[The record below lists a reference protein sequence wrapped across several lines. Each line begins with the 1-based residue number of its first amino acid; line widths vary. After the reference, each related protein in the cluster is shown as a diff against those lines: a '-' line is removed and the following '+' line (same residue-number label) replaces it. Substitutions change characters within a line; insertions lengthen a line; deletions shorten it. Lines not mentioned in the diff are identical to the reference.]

1 MDKQRA
7 AASIEAI
14 FRNQVSK
21 DKSVKNAYLLV
32 HSDQADIHVNLAE
45 GTTGSVPA
53 DPRQPNYMASVGKL
67 FTSTIVS
74 ILHEQG
80 MLSFDDRITEHLDQ
94 ELLKGLHVHKGI
106 DHTDEISIKHLLNQT
121 SGLPDNFEP
130 LLDELLADPDFSIT
144 PREAIEWVKKNAEP
158 HFPPGTGF
166 QYTDTNYHLLGLII
180 EKRTGF
186 PFHEAL
192 KEYIY
197 EPLEMKHSSMLHYSE
212 PLEPCSLPIADFYI
226 RGTRL
231 NEVEA
236 YGSLDY
242 AGGGVVAPTEDLL
255 KFMKALVSHRLVS
268 EGTWQTMMADRN
280 RFTLGIKYG
289 HGIWHLTP
297 VPLLMPKRYASWGV
311 AGVTGAFMFY
321 HPELDAYFIGSFND
335 SSYKRRFLQFM
346 GKTMNQL
353 WKGK

>member
-1 MDKQRA
+1 
-7 AASIEAI
+7 
-14 FRNQVSK
+14 
-21 DKSVKNAYLLV
+21 
-32 HSDQADIHVNLAE
+32 
-45 GTTGSVPA
+45 
-53 DPRQPNYMASVGKL
+53 MASVGKL
-67 FTSTIVS
+67 FTSTIIG
-74 ILHEQG
+74 ILYEQG
-80 MLSFDDRITEHLDQ
+80 VVSFDDRITDHLDQ
-94 ELLKGLHVHKGI
+94 ELLKGLHIHKGI
-106 DHTDEISIKHLLNQT
+106 DHTNEIRVKHLLNQT

-130 LLDELLADPDFSIT
+130 LLDDLLADPDFSIT
-144 PREAIEWVKKNAEP
+144 PREPIEWVKKHSEP

-180 EKRTGF
+180 EERTGL

-192 KEYIY
+192 KQYIY

-212 PLEPCSLPIADFYI
+212 PMEPCSLPIADAYF

-255 KFMKALVSHRLVS
+255 KFMKALVSHQLIS
-268 EGTWQTMMADRN
+268 ESTLQTMMAERN
-280 RFTLGIKYG
+280 KFTRGIQYG
-289 HGIWHLTP
+289 YGIWHLTP
-297 VPLLMPKRYASWGV
+297 VPLLMPKRYASSGV
-311 AGVTGAFMFY
+311 AGATGAFMFY
-321 HPELDAYFIGSFND
+321 HPELDAYFIGTFND
-335 SSYKRRFLQFM
+335 FSYKRKFLQFL

>member
-1 MDKQRA
+1 MDKKRV
-7 AASIEAI
+7 AASIEAM

-21 DKSVKNAYLLV
+21 DKNAKNAYLLV
-32 HSDQADIHVNLAE
+32 HSDQKDIHINLAE
-45 GTTGSVPA
+45 GATGRFSA
-53 DPRQPNYMASVGKL
+53 DPHQPNYMASVGKL

-74 ILHEQG
+74 ILYEQG

-106 DHTDEISIKHLLNQT
+106 DHTNQIRIKHLLNQT

-144 PREAIEWVKKNAEP
+144 PKEAIEWVKKKAEP

-180 EKRTGF
+180 EKCTGL
-186 PFHEAL
+186 PFHEAV
-192 KEYIY
+192 KQYIY

-212 PLEPCSLPIADFYI
+212 PMDPCSFPIADFYI

-242 AGGGVVAPTEDLL
+242 AGGGVVAPMEDLL
-255 KFMKALVSHRLVS
+255 KFMKALVSHQLIL
-268 EGTWQTMMADRN
+268 EDTLQTMMADRHK
-280 RFTLGIKYG
+280 FTIGIQYG
-289 HGIWHLTP
+289 YGTWHLTP
-297 VPLLMPKRYASWGV
+297 VPLLMPKRYASWGA

-321 HPELDAYFIGSFND
+321 HPEMDAYFIGSFND
-335 SSYKRRFLQFM
+335 FSYKRKFLQFM
-346 GKTMNQL
+346 GRTMNQL